1 MKKWMVLLTMLMTL
15 LTGVVSVGAVDG
27 HVTYDGNAR
36 AFIFAPGSSY
46 SPTDLFPDLKG
57 VMPGDT
63 RTQKI
68 TVRNDAARNVK
79 TNIWLRSEYADA
91 ASQDFLS
98 KLSLSLT
105 VGNENGQAYMFSP
118 SGALTA
124 DNDGWILLGTL
135 YSGGEVNLTLALAV
149 PTDLDNR
156 YMDKL
161 GTVDWTFK
169 VEEFDKEPSDPTPPP
184 KTGESET
191 WPVLLVIA
199 GSALAVILIVVLM
212 TGKRK
217 NET

>member
-135 YSGGEVNLTLALAV
+135 YSGGEV
-149 PTDLDNR
+149 DLERMANVLLDEFR
-156 YMDKL
+156 SGKL
-161 GTVDWTFK
+161 GRITL
-169 VEEFDKEPSDPTPPP
+169 EHPPQ
-184 KTGESET
+184 KGDNNHEIGTE
-191 WPVLLVIA
+191 
-199 GSALAVILIVVLM
+199 
-212 TGKRK
+212 KRSL
-217 NET
+217 EI